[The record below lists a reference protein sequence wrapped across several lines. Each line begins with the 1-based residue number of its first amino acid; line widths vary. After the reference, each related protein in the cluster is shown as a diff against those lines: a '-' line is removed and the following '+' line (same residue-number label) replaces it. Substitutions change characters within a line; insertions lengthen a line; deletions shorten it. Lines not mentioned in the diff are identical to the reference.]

1 MTLNAS
7 RMYWAVICDNL
18 LSQENRG
25 ELWSL
30 HYNIMVTDTEIRYW
44 YLDIETNLDIQS
56 PLESKTPGVLS
67 GSVTNVLCIQN
78 TEV

>member
-1 MTLNAS
+1 MTLNVS
-7 RMYWAVICDNL
+7 RMYWEVICENL

-30 HYNIMVTDTEIRYW
+30 HYNIMVTDIETRYW
-44 YLDIETNLDIQS
+44 CLDIETNLDIES

-67 GSVTNVLCIQN
+67 GSVTNALCIQN